1 MDTSFLLLF
10 IASFVA
16 LIVGLIKPNVFS
28 HFLKE
33 RATRKGVATILGVT
47 TVASLFFFGMTTDSP
62 APSTQD
68 NNSITQE
75 QTQASETE
83 QINTA
88 QQIEEVVPDY
98 QIVHELSNVR
108 FDGGKSLYVLVSSI
122 DLSSLI
128 FKDDI
133 KNIFRDIVSKKG
145 NKISIEIYDNRASLD
160 LSYKQY
166 GDRTLGRALDQ
177 SELNDRALHL
187 IATYDGNL
195 STNIY
200 TNTLSFFPGAFKDT
214 ATVGKFVETVEFN
227 ATN

>member
-1 MDTSFLLLF
+1 MDTLFFLLFLV
-10 IASFVA
+10 S
-16 LIVGLIKPNVFS
+16 LISLIIGLIRPNVFS

-33 RATRKGVATILGVT
+33 RVTRKVVAKVFGIT
-47 TVASLFFFGMTTDSP
+47 TVVSLFLLGMTSDSP
-62 APSTQD
+62 APSTKYYD
-68 NNSITQE
+68 STTQE
-75 QTQASETE
+75 QTRVSKTE
-83 QINTA
+83 QIDTA
-88 QQIEEVVPDY
+88 QQVEEVVPDY
-98 QIVHELSNVR
+98 EIVHELSKAR
-108 FDGGKSLYVLVSSI
+108 FDGGKSFYVLVSSI
-122 DLSSLI
+122 NLSSNA

-166 GDRTLGRALDQ
+166 GDMTLGRTLNQ
-177 SELNDRALHL
+177 NELNNRALHL

-214 ATVGKFVETVEFN
+214 ATVGKFVETVAFN
-227 ATN
+227 ASN